1 MTLAMKQTGRAGLEF
16 LGSLQHFASSQLR
29 SKAAEDFYADPAM
42 NELGTLPLGNRPRAE
57 LEHILKQAKSVARK
71 SAHYRMERF
80 CQRVVAENVYDRGIP
95 ATEAIRDQLTPML
108 AQSAGDA
115 AGTLS
120 LNTTLSE
127 PKYFEGVEWHLM
139 PGGWDGYD
147 LSGFM
152 FMLGVGPAIFS
163 RGGYAAVE
171 VDANIGEQRV
181 QVVSE
186 LPRRD
191 YRRIYEGGCGGI
203 STLGALR
210 KVFPQAELTG
220 ADLSANLLRFGHL
233 MAGKLSLDVHLKQ
246 EDICATSE
254 PDNHHD
260 AAVSYAVFHEMD
272 DTTARR
278 HIKELFR
285 LLAPGGDLVI
295 SDPGPIR
302 GCNPFEAVV
311 YDWETEYRE
320 EPWFTDSILRSLP
333 DMLREAGFEQVEEY
347 PLDNGPYPWIT
358 RARKPGGRQAA
369 EAAGS

>member
-1 MTLAMKQTGRAGLEF
+1 MLVLKQTGRAGLEF
-16 LGSLQHFASSQLR
+16 LGSLQHFASSHLR
-29 SKAAEDFYADPAM
+29 NKAAEDFYQSPDVAS
-42 NELGTLPLGNRPRAE
+42 LGNAPLGNRPRQE
-57 LEHILKQAKSVARK
+57 LEDILSTAKSVARK
-71 SAHYRMERF
+71 SPHYRMERF

-95 ATEAIRDQLTPML
+95 ATEAIREQLAPLL
-108 AQSAGDA
+108 AQPVVDG
-115 AGTLS
+115 AGTLT
-120 LNTTLSE
+120 LNSALDE
-127 PKYFEGVEWHLM
+127 PPCFKGVEWHLM

-152 FMLGVGPAIFS
+152 FMVGVGPAIFS

-210 KVFPQAELTG
+210 KVFSQAELTG
-220 ADLSANLLRFGHL
+220 SDLSANLLRFGHL
-233 MAGKLSLDVHLKQ
+233 MAGKLRLNVHLKQ
-246 EDICATSE
+246 EDVCATSE
-254 PDNHHD
+254 PDNHFD

-272 DTTARR
+272 DATANR

-285 LLAPGGDLVI
+285 ILSPGADLVI

-302 GCNPFEAVV
+302 GCTPFEAVI

-333 DMLREAGFEQVEEY
+333 DMLRSAGFVDVEEY
-347 PLDNGPYPWIT
+347 ALGEGPYPWIT
-358 RARKPGGRQAA
+358 RARKPSSPDMK
-369 EAAGS
+369 EVT

>member
-1 MTLAMKQTGRAGLEF
+1 MVAMKQTGRAGLEF
-16 LGSLQHFASSQLR
+16 MGSLQHFSSSRLR
-29 SKAAEDFYADPAM
+29 EKAATDFYGDPAM
-42 NELGTLPLGNRPRAE
+42 AALGPKPLGDRPRAE
-57 LEHILKQAKSVARK
+57 LEQILQTAKATANT
-71 SAHYRMERF
+71 SAHYRIERF

-95 ATEAIRDQLTPML
+95 AAEAIRDQLAPLLTQ
-108 AQSAGDA
+108 ATSEQ
-115 AGTLS
+115 AGTLA
-120 LNTTLSE
+120 LNPALAE
-127 PKYFEGVEWHLM
+127 PHCFEGVEWHLM

-171 VDANIGEQRV
+171 VDANIGDQRV

-210 KVFPQAELTG
+210 KVFPDSELTG
-220 ADLSANLLRFGHL
+220 SDLSANLLRFGHQ
-233 MAGKLSLDVHLKQ
+233 MADKLALNVHLKQ
-246 EDICATSE
+246 EDACATSE
-254 PDNHHD
+254 PDNHYD

-272 DTTARR
+272 DDTAER

-285 LLAPGGDLVI
+285 ILAPGADLVV

-302 GCNPFEAVV
+302 GCTPFEAVI

-333 DMLREAGFEQVEEY
+333 QMLKASGFTDIEEY
-347 PLDNGPYPWIT
+347 PLENGPYPWIT
-358 RARKPGGRQAA
+358 RARKPARNAA
-369 EAAGS
+369 TGAAA

>member
-1 MTLAMKQTGRAGLEF
+1 MLGMKQTGRAGLEF
-16 LGSLQHFASSQLR
+16 LGSLQHYASSRLR
-29 SKAAEDFYADPAM
+29 EKAAKDFYSDPAM
-42 NELGTLPLGNRPRAE
+42 ASLGPKPLGNRPRPE
-57 LEHILKQAKSVARK
+57 LEQILQKAKAIAKASPY
-71 SAHYRMERF
+71 YRMERF

-95 ATEAIRDQLTPML
+95 ATEAIREQLTPL
-108 AQSAGDA
+108 LSHSTGTQ
-115 AGTLS
+115 AGTLR
-120 LNTTLSE
+120 LN
-127 PKYFEGVEWHLM
+127 PKLKQPTCFEGVEWHLM

-171 VDANIGEQRV
+171 VDANIGEQRE

-203 STLGALR
+203 STLSALR
-210 KVFPQAELTG
+210 KLFPQAEITG
-220 ADLSANLLRFGHL
+220 SDLSANLLSFGHK
-233 MAGKLSLDVHLKQ
+233 MADKLGLNVHLKQ
-246 EDICATSE
+246 EDVCATSE
-254 PDNHHD
+254 SDDYFD

-272 DTTARR
+272 DETTEQ

-285 LLAPGGDLVI
+285 ILAPGADLVI

-302 GCNPFEAVV
+302 GCTPFEAVI

-320 EPWFTDSILRSLP
+320 EPWFTDSVLRSLP
-333 DMLREAGFEQVEEY
+333 EILEKAGFTDVEEY
-347 PLDNGPYPWIT
+347 PLGEGAYPWVT
-358 RARKPGGRQAA
+358 RARKPGPTSIGVAA
-369 EAAGS
+369 